1 MMGLKSIKCCQ
12 GHTFIAKM
20 FPRGVVDSYTFC
32 PKVRVNPIFV
42 GFYNT
47 VFEGVKSLS
56 WPQKSPC
63 WPANLIGN
71 SQSISYILPNNHRWR
86 NVTENVQRMRVRVWT
101 QSRMGEG

>member
-1 MMGLKSIKCCQ
+1 M
-12 GHTFIAKM
+12 
-20 FPRGVVDSYTFC
+20 TFC

-47 VFEGVKSLS
+47 VFKGVKSLS

-71 SQSISYILPNNHRWR
+71 SQSISYVLPNNHRWR
-86 NVTENVQRMRVRVWT
+86 NVTENVQRKRERVWT
-101 QSRMGEG
+101 QCKRVRTEDGRSRRGEDWELT